1 MSSEASPI
9 DVWRF
14 GSVGNVTAPR
24 TVLERHGALFD
35 LDTVLCA
42 AGLDPAGDTSVCAI
56 VEDWAAWEPRLAQ
69 LATTSDE
76 APRLD
81 PQALSWL
88 PPVVYPR
95 KIVICGANY
104 RAHVTEMGGDPDALD
119 HPFTL
124 LKPATTS
131 PIGHRQPI
139 VIPHQVTWIDWEG
152 ELGVVIGRRVR
163 RVALADALTAVA
175 GYCPVNDVSARDW
188 MDAQVPGVGMDWTLH
203 KGFDGFTPAGPLITP
218 AQFVSD
224 PQRLMMKLTVNGVTK
239 QETST
244 SDMIFG
250 VAQLITHL
258 SSVMTLE
265 PGDMLLTGSPSGVG
279 FGRTPPEH
287 LEPGDEVVLSIDG
300 VGTLVNPVIAETGG

>member
-1 MSSEASPI
+1 
-9 DVWRF
+9 V
-14 GSVGNVTAPR
+14 
-24 TVLERHGALFD
+24 LFD
-35 LDTVLCA
+35 LDTVLSA
-42 AGLDPAGDTSVCAI
+42 AGIDSVGDASVRAILESWAVWQERLTELAGASDDAPPLDP
-56 VEDWAAWEPRLAQ
+56 E
-69 LATTSDE
+69 
-76 APRLD
+76 
-81 PQALSWL
+81 ALSWL

-104 RAHVTEMGGDPDALD
+104 RAHVTEMGGDPDALT

-131 PIGHRQPI
+131 VIGHQQPI
-139 VIPHQVTWIDWEG
+139 VIPRQVTWIDWEG
-152 ELGVVIGRRVR
+152 ELGVVIGHRVR
-163 RVALADALTAVA
+163 HLALADALTAVA

-218 AQFVSD
+218 ARFVDD
-224 PQRLMMKLTVNGVTK
+224 PQQLTIKLTVNGATK

-258 SSVMTLE
+258 TSVMTLE

-279 FGRTPPEH
+279 FGRKPPEH
-287 LEPGDEVVLSIDG
+287 LEPGDEVILSIGG
-300 VGTLVNPVIAETGG
+300 VGTLVNPVIAETVG